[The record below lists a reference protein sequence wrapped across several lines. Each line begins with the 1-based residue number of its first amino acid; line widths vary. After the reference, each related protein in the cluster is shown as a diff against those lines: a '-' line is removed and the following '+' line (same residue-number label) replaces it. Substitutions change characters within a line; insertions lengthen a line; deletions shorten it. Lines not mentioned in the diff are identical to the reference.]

1 MSSRA
6 LGARLIGAAIIG
18 VCSGSSFAA
27 TLVDYKPTP
36 VSPTTPEFV
45 FNGPAGSPSFQSGP
59 GSIGNAD
66 GVLPVNAQTVG
77 GLDAGTPFVI
87 PGIAGSS
94 VDPVAGTTDFYD
106 SSLILNGLAANA
118 PALAVGTTF
127 IQSLGAGG
135 FQLLSTDPDG
145 AGPLTPTLLLS
156 GTISAASFIVGTGD
170 AGADFNSFGVTYT
183 GGAIFTALLANGG
196 SATGNSM
203 SISMTDVNPAFGI
216 DLTDGFLKNFS
227 ANATGLF
234 NYTNTPEP
242 SSLVAIGLLFGAA
255 MKRRRASRS

>member
-6 LGARLIGAAIIG
+6 LLARFFGAVAVG
-18 VCSGSSFAA
+18 VCSTSAFAA

-66 GVLPVNAQTVG
+66 GTAPVNAQTAG
-77 GLDAGTPFVI
+77 GLDAGVPFVI
-87 PGIAGSS
+87 AGVPGSS
-94 VDPVAGTTDFYD
+94 VDAVAGTTDFFD
-106 SSLILNGLAANA
+106 STLNLSGLAANA
-118 PALAVGTTF
+118 PALVAGTTF
-127 IQSLGAGG
+127 IQSLGSGG

-145 AGPLTPTLLLS
+145 PGPLNPTLLLS
-156 GTISAASFIVGTGD
+156 GTISAASFIVGTGN
-170 AGADFNSFGVTYT
+170 AGATFNSFGVTYT
-183 GGAIFTALLANGG
+183 GGAIYTAMLANGG

-203 SISMTDVNPAFGI
+203 SISMTDVTPNFSI
-216 DLTDGFLKNFS
+216 DPSDGYLSNFS

-234 NYTNTPEP
+234 NYTPAPEP
-242 SSLVAIGLLFGAA
+242 SSIAAIGLLFGAA
-255 MKRRRASRS
+255 MKRRRAVRG